1 VSAYAAQIHGE
12 RNCDF
17 MHEQLW
23 TTALLNRYFGTL
35 ANTILGV
42 FHIHSPHPQ
51 APITNYVAMQIVVF
65 VFLVMV
71 FALVRASLS
80 VENPNPL
87 QQVFE
92 SINGLVNQ
100 QGHDVIGHGYERF
113 TNYLVTLGL
122 FILTCNLIGLIPG
135 FEAPTA
141 IPSVPLGCAVITWLY
156 YHMYGLREN
165 GPIGY
170 FKHFLGPVWWMAPLM
185 LVIEVASHLA
195 RILSLTVRLF
205 ANMFAGD
212 MVTLVFF
219 SLFPIAIPVIFML
232 LHVGVSLVQT
242 YIFVLLATVYIGEA
256 VAHEH

>member
-1 VSAYAAQIHGE
+1 MVV
-12 RNCDF
+12 F
-17 MHEQLW
+17 
-23 TTALLNRYFGTL
+23 ALLRSRLSVNRPGKLQHTMELIYEFVNGQAEDQVGHHAHRYLAYFGT
-35 ANTILGV
+35 I
-42 FHIHSPHPQ
+42 FI
-51 APITNYVAMQIVVF
+51 
-65 VFLVMV
+65 
-71 FALVRASLS
+71 
-80 VENPNPL
+80 
-87 QQVFE
+87 
-92 SINGLVNQ
+92 
-100 QGHDVIGHGYERF
+100 
-113 TNYLVTLGL
+113 

>member
-1 VSAYAAQIHGE
+1 
-12 RNCDF
+12 
-17 MHEQLW
+17 MPLQLW
-23 TTALLNRYFGTL
+23 ITALLNKYLGGV
-35 ANTILGV
+35 ANAILGI
-42 FHIHSPHPQ
+42 FHVHSPHPQ

-65 VFLVMV
+65 IFLVIV

-80 VENPNPL
+80 VENPKPL
-87 QQVFE
+87 QHVFE
-92 SINGLVNQ
+92 AINGMISQ
-100 QGHDVIGHGYERF
+100 QGQEVIGHDYKRY
-113 TNYLVTLGL
+113 TNYLVTLGI

-141 IPSVPLGCAVITWLY
+141 VPSVPLGCAVVTWIY
-156 YHMYGLREN
+156 YHMNGIRVN
-165 GPIGY
+165 GPGY
-170 FKHFLGPVWWMAPLM
+170 IKHFLGPVWWLAPLM
-185 LVIEVASHLA
+185 LVIEIASHLA
-195 RILSLTVRLF
+195 RILSLTVRLY

-232 LHVGVSLVQT
+232 LHVGVSVIQT

>member
-1 VSAYAAQIHGE
+1 MPH
-12 RNCDF
+12 
-17 MHEQLW
+17 QLW
-23 TTALLNRYFGTL
+23 ITALLNKYLAGV

-42 FHIHSPHPQ
+42 FHLHSSYPQ
-51 APITNYVAMQIVVF
+51 APIPNYVAMQIVVF
-65 VFLVMV
+65 VLLVLIFV
-71 FALVRASLS
+71 LVRTSLS

-87 QQVFE
+87 QHLFE
-92 SINGLVNQ
+92 SMDGMIRQ
-100 QGHDVIGHGYERF
+100 QSLEIIGHGYERY

-141 IPSVPLGCAVITWLY
+141 IPSVPLGCAVVTWFY
-156 YHMYGLREN
+156 YHMHGIREN
-165 GPIGY
+165 GPGY
-170 FKHFLGPVWWMAPLM
+170 IKHFLGPVWWLAPLM
-185 LVIEVASHLA
+185 FVIEVASHVA

-219 SLFPIAIPVIFML
+219 SLFPIAIPVVFML
-232 LHVGVSLVQT
+232 LHVGVSIIQA
-242 YIFVLLATVYIGEA
+242 YIFVLLPTVYIGEA